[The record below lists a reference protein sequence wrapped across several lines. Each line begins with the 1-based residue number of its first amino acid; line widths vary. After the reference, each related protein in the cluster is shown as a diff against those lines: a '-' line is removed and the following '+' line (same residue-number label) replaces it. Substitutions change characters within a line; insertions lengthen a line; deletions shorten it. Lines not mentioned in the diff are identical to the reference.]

1 MPPSPTTLSQLRRA
15 AARVALRQRLRD
27 GARWLVAWLPVPL
40 TYAVGALAYVKVA
53 HPAPDT
59 QAWLLWI
66 AVALLL
72 GVALAG
78 AYAWLRP
85 RAPLAGALA
94 LDHHHGLDGRISN
107 AVAFAA
113 LPAGS
118 RSPLMDAAIQDA
130 LAKAGR
136 LQPRRAA
143 PIRWPRELGLVAL
156 LLVGLGAVALLEVR
170 TERELPPPPAMR
182 PLVMSPDDIEL
193 YRELAEAL
201 ASKAK
206 DAESLAAAR
215 RFNQL
220 IEDLADRRLDRREA
234 FQRLEELERDLLRGA
249 ESEQQALEEGLA
261 GMAKELE
268 QSELARPIAR
278 AFEEKR
284 LEDAE
289 RALRALAD
297 RLRDPAKPPS
307 RADLER
313 LREALR
319 RASETSQARE
329 ERLAEERR
337 RVAEERDRLLKKKQE
352 GKATAREQEELDKQE
367 RQLERLDRE
376 SKRARESR
384 RKLTQLDRD
393 LAEAARDLMQ
403 ASGDSAEALDSAAED
418 VNRMAREEMSR
429 AEKQELLERLRE
441 MREVLRQ
448 QGKGGQQQADR
459 MRRFAERARGQQ
471 GSGKDGQGQ
480 GKAGAGTDPARRV
493 VLRPGAGGIPV
504 PAEGGAGRP
513 GPGGSDGLLD
523 KGRAG
528 GKPGGAAGGGDD
540 PGGGAERGGLEAGRG
555 HDPDLTGDA
564 SEARGELQ
572 DVSAV
577 AADTGEGTASSQ
589 VIMGAA
595 ERGFVGRGYRD
606 VYTEYRT
613 VAEEEIQADEIPPG
627 YRFYVQRYFQLIRPR
642 E

>member
-1 MPPSPTTLSQLRRA
+1 M
-15 AARVALRQRLRD
+15 
-27 GARWLVAWLPVPL
+27 AWLPVPL
-40 TYAVGALAYVKVA
+40 VYAIGALATIKVA
-53 HPAPDT
+53 HPGPDV
-59 QAWLLWI
+59 QARLLWL
-66 AVALLL
+66 AAALLL
-72 GVALAG
+72 AVALAG
-78 AYAWLRP
+78 AHAWLRP

-94 LDHHHGLDGRISN
+94 LDRHHGLDGRVAN
-107 AVAFAA
+107 ALAFAA
-113 LPAGS
+113 LRPGD
-118 RSPLMDAAIQDA
+118 RSPLMEAAIEDA
-130 LAKAGR
+130 MATAVR
-136 LQPRRAA
+136 LRPRRAA
-143 PIRWPRELGLVAL
+143 PIRWPREVALVAL
-156 LLVGLGAVALLEVR
+156 LLAGLGAVALLEVR
-170 TERELPPPPAMR
+170 TERVLPPPPALR

-193 YRELAEAL
+193 YRELAESL

-206 DAESLAAAR
+206 DAESQAAAR

-261 GMAKELE
+261 GVAKELE
-268 QSELARPIAR
+268 QSDLARPIAR

-297 RLRDPAKPPS
+297 RLRDRSKPPS

-319 RASETSQARE
+319 RASESSQARE
-329 ERLAEERR
+329 ARLAEERR

-352 GKATAREQEELDKQE
+352 GKATARDQEELDRQE

-376 SKRARESR
+376 SKRAQESR

-393 LAEAARDLMQ
+393 LAEAARELME
-403 ASGDSAEALDSAAED
+403 ASGDSAEELNSAAED

-429 AEKQELLERLRE
+429 AEKEELLKRLRE

-459 MRRFAERARGQQ
+459 MRRFSERARGQQ
-471 GSGKDGQGQ
+471 GGGKDGQGQ

-504 PAEGGAGRP
+504 PAEGAGQRP
-513 GPGGSDGLLD
+513 GPGGSEGLLG

-528 GKPGGAAGGGDD
+528 GKPGGAEGGGDD
-540 PGGGAERGGLEAGRG
+540 PGGGERGGLEAGRG
-555 HDPDLTGDA
+555 HDPNLAGEA

-613 VAEEEIQADEIPPG
+613 VAEEEMQADEIPPG